1 MNSQPEGNIS
11 GSTQQDAHCNPPQ
24 AAGGEVASAA
34 TQDEA
39 ETDGS
44 SATIDPDPDVQQGPE
59 GTHRQRYRYT
69 QSQLREIGQRIG
81 RQIERQIRR
90 RLLSS
95 PQYDFTMRFWY

>member
-1 MNSQPEGNIS
+1 MS

-34 TQDEA
+34 TQDGA

-44 SATIDPDPDVQQGPE
+44 SATIDSDSDEQQGPE
-59 GTHRQRYRYT
+59 GTHGQRYRYS
-69 QSQLREIGQRIG
+69 QSQLREIGEQIG

-90 RLLSS
+90 RLISA

>member
-1 MNSQPEGNIS
+1 MNSQPEGNMS

-34 TQDEA
+34 TQDGA

-44 SATIDPDPDVQQGPE
+44 SATIDSDSDEQQGPE
-59 GTHRQRYRYT
+59 GTHGQRYRYS
-69 QSQLREIGQRIG
+69 QSQLREIGEQIG

-90 RLLSS
+90 RLISS